1 MEAYRII
8 LASASPRRKEL
19 LSRIG
24 LTFEVIPSQCDED
37 VEETCPEKMV
47 QDLSRMKAEE
57 VWERTAA
64 FSAPSDNLL
73 VIGADTIVVMPSEAD
88 GEPLEDEEKGSDWQ
102 HHQNFFDLLS
112 HKTPETKSEKD
123 LLPNE
128 LRSTENKAPQI
139 LGKPRDEADALRML
153 TMLQGRKHQVFTGVT
168 FVWKDENGQKRTHS
182 FYEKTDVFLY
192 PMDQEEILGYIRSG
206 DPMDKAGA
214 YGIQGPFAAFVR
226 GIRGDYNNVVG
237 LPVGRVY
244 QELKRMGKW
253 SKLSL

>member
-1 MEAYRII
+1 METYRII

-57 VWERTAA
+57 GWERTAA
-64 FSAPSDNLL
+64 FSGPSDNLL

-88 GEPLEDEEKGSDWQ
+88 GEPSEDEEKGSDWQ

-128 LRSTENKAPQI
+128 LKSTENKAPQI
-139 LGKPRDEADALRML
+139 LGKPRDEADAVCMLRKL
-153 TMLQGRKHQVFTGVT
+153 SGKTHQVITGVT
-168 FVWKDENGQKRTHS
+168 LRWNVSESMHS
-182 FYEKTDVFLY
+182 STFSCVTDVTFAELSDEQINY
-192 PMDQEEILGYIRSG
+192 YVRKYR
-206 DPMDKAGA
+206 PMDKAGA
-214 YGIQGPFAAFVR
+214 YGIQEWIGYV
-226 GIRGDYNNVVG
+226 GVTGLNGSYYNVMG
-237 LPVGRVY
+237 LPIQRLVE
-244 QELKRMGKW
+244 ELRRLNIVNKVII
-253 SKLSL
+253 